1 MNDWWLT
8 ILALYCNRKLNISKL
23 LQNVGKLSMCGGT
36 FHIKMFLIHSP
47 WCHHSFTSHFF
58 QSVQENGWV
67 IHSLSS
73 WRLEACLHHVWQCI
87 KELKCFQNTPVLQ
100 NTELFSKHF
109 SFWIPCH
116 IECKKMTLILWLP
129 QTFFSF
135 KCIVTYGA
143 SIQVLK
149 WWVINPSLNKFC
161 LSQCQC

>member
-1 MNDWWLT
+1 M
-8 ILALYCNRKLNISKL
+8 LASFQCVVVSFTLKCFWSTHLD
-23 LQNVGKLSMCGGT
+23 VT
-36 FHIKMFLIHSP
+36 IHSP
-47 WCHHSFTSHFF
+47 HIFF
-58 QSVQENGWV
+58 SQCKKNGWV

-109 SFWIPCH
+109 SFWMPCH